1 MGFIS
6 TTFICL
12 FAFESIAKHP
22 MYLKFRVTDDAKN
35 VLKGMTIKLYDGND
49 IIEEIEKSK
58 SLAEFHLEKPSI
70 YTIEV
75 ALNGFVTKRVSVVTD
90 ALPEDREKDN
100 YRFNIGLERS
110 LDYHGYSGAE
120 DVLEYPSAIVNF
132 DTNSGVFDYNET
144 YLISTQEAFGKLFAK
159 KKEIKF

>member
-1 MGFIS
+1 M
-6 TTFICL
+6 
-12 FAFESIAKHP
+12 E
-22 MYLKFRVTDDAKN
+22 LKFRVTDDAKN
-35 VLKGMTIKLYDGND
+35 VLKGMTIRLYDGND
-49 IIEEIEKSK
+49 IIEEIKKSK

-90 ALPEDREKDN
+90 ALPEDLKKDT

-132 DTNSGVFDYNET
+132 DTNSGVFEYNTT
-144 YLISTQEAFGKLFAK
+144 YLLSTRKALQKLYHSK
-159 KKEIKF
+159 EEIKF